1 MTGIADAASLVV
13 PLVALPALVGAIMRW
28 CLQIRLRPQIE
39 VGVAAGALQLI
50 LVLILGGLVCG
61 RSLVGYEGRQ
71 EPEGLSSLFFFFGV
85 LGIPIAVAIALRVRA
100 VIARNAGK
108 PAA

>member
-1 MTGIADAASLVV
+1 
-13 PLVALPALVGAIMRW
+13 MRW
-28 CLQIRLRPQIE
+28 WLQIRLRSQIE

-50 LVLILGGLVCG
+50 LVSIVGGFVCG

-71 EPEGLSSLFFFFGV
+71 ESEGLSSLFFFFGA
-85 LGIPIAVAIALRVRA
+85 LGIPIAVAVALRIRA